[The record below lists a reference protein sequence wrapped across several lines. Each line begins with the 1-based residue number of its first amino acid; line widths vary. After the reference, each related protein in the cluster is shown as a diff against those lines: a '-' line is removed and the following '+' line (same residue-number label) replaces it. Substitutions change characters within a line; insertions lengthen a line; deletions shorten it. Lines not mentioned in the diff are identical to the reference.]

1 MKEINYNTN
10 DCISLS
16 SKINLMTNFGNIPSL
31 IQFYK
36 EQYSKQNC
44 DKKIQ
49 DSAFKQLDNITE
61 EYQKLDKERIE
72 TESFAQ
78 RNNKL
83 ILGVVILVS
92 ALLIVATISKNE

>member
-16 SKINLMTNFGNIPSL
+16 SKINLMTNFSNVPSL
-31 IQFYK
+31 IKFYN
-36 EQYSKQNC
+36 EQYTKQNC

-61 EYQKLDKERIE
+61 KYQKLDKERIE

>member
-1 MKEINYNTN
+1 MKEYSYNTN

-16 SKINLMTNFGNIPSL
+16 SKINLMTNFGNVPSL
-31 IQFYK
+31 IKFYN
-36 EQYSKQNC
+36 EQYTKQNC

-61 EYQKLDKERIE
+61 KYQKLDKERIE